1 MLNLA
6 RGCNIIILRNIVYLF
21 GLADGT
27 MGTLIGV
34 VYGPGG
40 IGSFPEAIVVEV
52 PNYTGPAFYPAEP
65 KRVVILPQASM
76 KDGTRMTRTQ
86 FPLGPGF
93 AMTVNK
99 AQGLQFK
106 EGVVINLAGT
116 ARLRPASKHG
126 LPFVAYTRSENFAM
140 TAFKNLPPWGDFC
153 KGKDSPMLHSRQK
166 MIAELQQKTH
176 SHHGHTQQIEDS
188 FARGR
193 RAGFVERG
201 TDQAA
206 QKAQSCTR
214 GDAMPKMR

>member
-1 MLNLA
+1 
-6 RGCNIIILRNIVYLF
+6 LF
-21 GLADGT
+21 GLANGT
-27 MGTLIGV
+27 RGTIIGV

-40 IGSFPEAIVVEV
+40 IGTFPEAIVVEV
-52 PNYTGPAFYPAEP
+52 PTYTGPVFYPAEP
-65 KRVVILPQASM
+65 KWVVILSHTSM
-76 KDGTRMTRTQ
+76 KNGTRMTRTQ

-106 EGVVINLAGT
+106 ESVVINLAGS
-116 ARLRPASKHG
+116 ARFRPASKHG

-166 MIAELQQKTH
+166 FIAELTKTH
-176 SHHGHTQQIEDS
+176 SHHGQTQRIEDS

-193 RAGFVERG
+193 RAGFMERG
-201 TDQAA
+201 TDNAA
-206 QKAQSCTR
+206 QKAQGCTR
-214 GDAMPKMR
+214 GDAMPRM